1 MKNMVNTELIKD
13 YIRTHNLSKTK
24 FCKLCKIH
32 PTTLKNILENKNFVI
47 KAIFKI
53 ANVLDVDICNLFQ
66 LTN

>member
-1 MKNMVNTELIKD
+1 MKNMVNTDLIKD
-13 YIRTHNLSKTK
+13 YIITHNLSKTK

-47 KAIFKI
+47 SAIFKI
-53 ANVLDVDICNLFQ
+53 AKFLDVDICNLFQ